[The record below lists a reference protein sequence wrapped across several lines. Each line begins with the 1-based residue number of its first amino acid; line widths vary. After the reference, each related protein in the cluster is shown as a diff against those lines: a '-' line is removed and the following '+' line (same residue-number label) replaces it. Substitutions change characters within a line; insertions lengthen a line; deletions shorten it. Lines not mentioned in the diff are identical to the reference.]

1 MKDRKSNKIRTRQQL
16 RIVFSERALQKNT
29 KTKMKPK
36 TKTKTKTN
44 TNSKTETKT
53 KTKKWKRT

>member
-53 KTKKWKRT
+53 KTKK